1 MADFDPAVAKTLIRE
16 GGARFT
22 DNPDDRGG
30 PTKYGI
36 SQNAYPN
43 VDIRNLS
50 EDQAKAIYKKNY
62 WDRVSG
68 DTLKSQ
74 AIAENIF
81 DTAVNMGPTTATKL
95 VQVTLGLEIDG
106 RFGPATAKAVNA
118 SDESEFLAGFT
129 LAKVARYAA
138 ICNKDRTQSK
148 FLLGWI
154 NRALGSA
161 S

>member
-16 GGARFT
+16 GGAQFT

-36 SQNAYPN
+36 SQRAYPN

-50 EDQAKAIYKKNY
+50 EDQAKGIYKRDY
-62 WDRVSG
+62 WDKVSG
-68 DTLKSQ
+68 DALKSQ
-74 AIAENIF
+74 AVAESIF

-95 VQVTLGLEIDG
+95 VQMTVDIDIDG
-106 RFGPATAKAVNA
+106 KFGPGTLKAVNA
-118 SDESEFLAGFT
+118 VDDQEFLAEFT

-138 ICNKDRTQSK
+138 ICKKDPTQGR

-154 NRALGSA
+154 NRALGSV

>member
-16 GGARFT
+16 GGAQFT

-36 SQNAYPN
+36 SQRAYAN

-50 EDQAKAIYKKNY
+50 EDQAKAIYKRDY
-62 WDRVSG
+62 WDKVSG
-68 DTLKSQ
+68 DALKSQ
-74 AIAENIF
+74 AVAENIF

-95 VQVTLGLEIDG
+95 VQMTVDIDIDG
-106 RFGPATAKAVNA
+106 KFGPGTLMAVNGV
-118 SDESEFLAGFT
+118 DDQEFLAGFT

-138 ICNKDRTQSK
+138 ICKKDPTQSR

-154 NRALGSA
+154 NRALGSV

>member
-22 DNPDDRGG
+22 DNPDDHGG
-30 PTKYGI
+30 ATKYGI

-43 VDIRNLS
+43 VDIRNLT
-50 EDQAKAIYKKNY
+50 EDQAKAIYKRDY
-62 WDRVSG
+62 WDKVAG

-74 AIAENIF
+74 AVAENIF

-95 VQVTLGLEIDG
+95 AQVTLELDVDG

-118 SDESEFLAGFT
+118 CDEGEFLAEFT

>member
-22 DNPDDRGG
+22 DNPDDHGG
-30 PTKYGI
+30 ATKYGI

-43 VDIRNLS
+43 VDIRNLT
-50 EDQAKAIYKKNY
+50 EDQAKAIYKRDY
-62 WDRVSG
+62 WDKVAG

-74 AIAENIF
+74 AVAENIF

-95 VQVTLGLEIDG
+95 VQVALELDVDG
-106 RFGPATAKAVNA
+106 KFGPATANAVNA
-118 SDESEFLAGFT
+118 SDEGEFLAEFT